1 MDSEEDTDISDSEI
15 EEYEDTSYEELKNGK
30 HQVKLSDA
38 AFTCPYCSKNKKKE
52 FAYKDLLQ
60 HASSIGKGTSQKRS
74 ARDKANHLALMKY
87 LEKDLVSVN
96 GLPKSANV
104 AEPPSGCDQDEG
116 FVWPWVGVLVNIP
129 RQWKDGRYVGR
140 SGSQLRDQLT
150 ARGFN
155 PTRVNC
161 LWNYQGF
168 SGSAIVE
175 FRKDWP
181 GLHNALSFEKA
192 YEANRHGKK
201 HWLDTANRDSD
212 LYGWVARASDREG
225 KDIVGDNLRTM
236 GDIRTIADIIEE
248 EARKQRRLVSNLN
261 KVIEVKDMH
270 LKEIQNKVSEATE
283 ALIKTVEERD
293 RLYAHYNEELKK
305 IQLSATEHSQKI
317 TKDHEKLKLQ
327 IEAQLRYTEEQRE
340 ELKKREAR
348 NESET
353 RKLKEETEMNKTKNN
368 SLELASLEHKKA
380 DASVS
385 KLAEDQKRQ
394 KEDLHKRII
403 QLERQIN
410 AKHDLEIEIARLKGK
425 LNVDRE
431 LATDGDIEK
440 IKKVEQMMQE
450 LRDKEEDLEHVESLT
465 QDLIV
470 KERKSNDEV
479 QDARKELINGLKDL
493 GLSGQ
498 KKIGVKRMGDLDSK
512 PFHEALKRKWNEDE
526 ADERAM
532 ELCSLWQEYL
542 KDPEWHPF
550 KMVQVDGIHQEI
562 IDEEDI
568 KLKSLRKD
576 LGEDVFIAV
585 TTALKEI
592 NEYNPSGRYIIT
604 ELWNYEEGRKAKL
617 QEGVALLLKLWQTK
631 REKFGV
637 TN

>member
-38 AFTCPYCSKNKKKE
+38 TLTCPYCSKKKKKE
-52 FAYKDLLQ
+52 FGYKDLLQ
-60 HASSIGKGTSQKRS
+60 HASSIGKGSSQKRS

-87 LEKDLVSVN
+87 LEKDLASVN
-96 GLPKSANV
+96 GQPKPANE
-104 AEPPSGCDQDEG
+104 AEPPSGCDQDEM
-116 FVWPWVGVLVNIP
+116 FVWPWIGILVNIP
-129 RQWKDGRYVGR
+129 TQWKDGRYVGR

-161 LWNYQGF
+161 LWNFRGF
-168 SGSAIVE
+168 SGIALVE

-192 YEANRHGKK
+192 YEADRHGKK
-201 HWLDTANRDSD
+201 HWLETANRDSG
-212 LYGWVARASDREG
+212 LYGWVARASDYNG
-225 KDIVGDNLRTM
+225 KDIVGDNLQKI
-236 GDIRTIADIIEE
+236 GDLRTIADLIAE
-248 EARKQRRLVSNLN
+248 EARKQNRLVSNLN

-270 LKEIQNKVSEATE
+270 LKEIESRVTE
-283 ALIKTVEERD
+283 TSKALSITMTERD
-293 RLYAHYNEELKK
+293 KLHVYYNEELKK

-317 TKDHEKLKLQ
+317 TNDHKKLKLQ
-327 IEAQLRYTEEQRE
+327 IETQMRNSEEQRE

-348 NESET
+348 NESEMK
-353 RKLKEETEMNKTKNN
+353 KLLEEIEMNKSKNS
-368 SLELASLEHKKA
+368 SLELASLEHQKA
-380 DASVS
+380 DASVFR
-385 KLAEDQKRQ
+385 LAEDQKRQ
-394 KEDLHKRII
+394 KEELHKKII
-403 QLERQIN
+403 QLEKQID
-410 AKHDLEIEIARLKGK
+410 AKHALEVEITTLRGN
-425 LNVDRE
+425 LNVERQ
-431 LATDGDIEK
+431 LATGGDVEK
-440 IKKVEQMMQE
+440 IKKVEEMMQV
-450 LRDKEEDLEHVESLT
+450 LRDKEEELDTVETLT

-479 QDARKELINGLKDL
+479 QDARKELINGLKDM
-493 GLSGQ
+493 GGSGP

-542 KDPEWHPF
+542 KDPGWHPF
-550 KMVQVDGIHQEI
+550 KMVMVNGGHKEI
-562 IDEEDI
+562 IDEEDP
-568 KLKSLRKD
+568 KLKSLRED
-576 LGEDVFIAV
+576 LGEDVFVAV

-604 ELWNYEEGRKAKL
+604 ELWNFEQGRKAKL
-617 QEGVALLLKLWQTK
+617 QEGVALLVKLWQTK
-631 REKFGV
+631 RQNCGMA
-637 TN
+637 